1 MEDQKT
7 ELVNEL
13 VFLRERLEE
22 LWEQHPD
29 NPNQRDIRFE
39 YNEVEQRILET
50 EREIVRL
57 ESIEREID
65 QE

>member
-13 VFLRERLEE
+13 AFLRERLEE

-39 YNEVEQRILET
+39 YDEVEQRILET

-57 ESIEREID
+57 ENTDEE
-65 QE
+65 E